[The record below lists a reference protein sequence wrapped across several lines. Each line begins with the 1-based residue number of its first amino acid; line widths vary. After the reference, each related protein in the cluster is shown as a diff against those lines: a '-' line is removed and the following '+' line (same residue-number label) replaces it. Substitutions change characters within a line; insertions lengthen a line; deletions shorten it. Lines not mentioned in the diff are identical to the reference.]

1 MSTANKKT
9 MSSGTKWGIA
19 TIVFGVVAFAGIMI
33 FFSKKAKAAAGGSKG
48 GLTPA
53 PGTGGNV
60 PTSNTGGSGYM
71 PTTTTTKP
79 ATVFTGSFPL
89 KYGSRDTGTTAYPV
103 KRLQWAMQGLGRKEI
118 VADGIFG
125 PKTEAALVAITGKKT
140 VASEQELAAI
150 EARQYQSP
158 APAPFY
164 DILGLGKLLG

>member
-53 PGTGGNV
+53 PGTTGGGT
-60 PTSNTGGSGYM
+60 TSNTGGSGFK
-71 PTTTTTKP
+71 PTTTTKP
-79 ATVFTGSFPL
+79 ASVFTGSFPL
-89 KYGSRDTGTTAYPV
+89 KYGSRDTGTTNYPV

-140 VASEQELAAI
+140 VDSEQELAAI

-158 APAPFY
+158 APAPFF
-164 DILGLGKLLG
+164 DIMGLGNLLN